1 MEQLLINYANER
13 LQQFFI
19 ENVFA
24 AEKEEYSAE
33 GIDPSCVVYEDNMA
47 LIGVIDNEKGKSA
60 DGKTLPLG
68 VMKQLN
74 SSCMSGSGTDSS
86 FLSDCKKSGYD
97 PSLFEN
103 AAGKYANEQ
112 FILVTEMRF
121 GELSE
126 RLFMH
131 RMSHLT
137 ILR

>member
-1 MEQLLINYANER
+1 
-13 LQQFFI
+13 
-19 ENVFA
+19 
-24 AEKEEYSAE
+24 
-33 GIDPSCVVYEDNMA
+33 MA
-47 LIGVIDNEKGKSA
+47 LIGVIDNEKGKNA
-60 DGKTLPLG
+60 DGKALPLG
-68 VMKQLN
+68 IMKQLN
-74 SSCMSGSGTDSS
+74 SSCMSGSGTDQS
-86 FLSDCKKSGYD
+86 FLSTCKQAGYD